1 MATQKSAEEILEEA
15 RKFIGAETKPRK
27 ARYPVESD
35 PIRRFCHMT
44 NDDNPLYLDPD
55 YAAKSR
61 HGTITAPMTAIGLM
75 AGNGIWP
82 PAPPDPDQ
90 LPTTP
95 TLGDRAIN
103 LTTEW
108 EFYKPVKVGDHIST
122 SQRIADIY
130 IKPIRLDPKAFWKVS
145 ENVYRNQDGE
155 TVAIHRNI
163 GLSHRP
169 PEEVK
174 AEAAGN

>member
-1 MATQKSAEEILEEA
+1 MAEKKSADEILEEA

-27 ARYPVESD
+27 ALYPVEMD

-55 YAAKSR
+55 YAKSSQF
-61 HGTITAPMTAIGLM
+61 GTITAPMTAIGLM
-75 AGNGIWP
+75 SGNGIWP
-82 PAPPDPDQ
+82 PTPPDPEQ

-108 EFYKPVKVGDHIST
+108 EFYKAVKVGDHIST

-145 ENVYRNQDGE
+145 ENVYRNQDGDV
-155 TVAIHRNI
+155 VAIHRNI
-163 GLSHRP
+163 GLSHRTQDQ
-169 PEEVK
+169 V
-174 AEAAGN
+174 AADSG